1 MKRPVMNIDGYGQ
14 HAEIPTEWLD
24 WITWELAYKLSFKQP
39 LPLQERMLI
48 RNEADRLKEALTDY
62 EHTSFFIDP
71 VKRK

>member
-1 MKRPVMNIDGYGQ
+1 MNIDGYGQ